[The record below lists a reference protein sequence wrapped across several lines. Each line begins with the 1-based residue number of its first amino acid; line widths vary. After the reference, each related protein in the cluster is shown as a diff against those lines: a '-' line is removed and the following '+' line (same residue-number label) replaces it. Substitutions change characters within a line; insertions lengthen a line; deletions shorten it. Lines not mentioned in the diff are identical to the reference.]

1 MIVIID
7 YKTGNTGSLSNMFNR
22 IGVEALISA
31 KPADIE
37 KADKLVLP
45 GVGAFDEGMENL
57 KNSGLI
63 PIITDRVINNNVPI
77 LGICLGMQL
86 FGKKSEE
93 GKSEG
98 LGWIDASAVKIKPP
112 TGSGISLKIPHMG
125 WNEIK
130 ILKNNPIFQGI
141 ENGARFYF
149 VHSYHLKC
157 DNLEN
162 ILAVTEYGQ
171 KDFVSVVGQNN
182 IIGVQFH
189 PEKSHKFGMKLLSNF
204 SKL

>member
-22 IGVEALISA
+22 IGAEAIISGN
-31 KPADIE
+31 PADIE

-63 PIITDRVINNNVPI
+63 PIITDRVITHNVPI

-93 GKSEG
+93 GKGEG
-98 LGWIDASAVKIKPP
+98 LGWIDAESIKIKPVA
-112 TGSGISLKIPHMG
+112 GLGVSLKIPHMG

-130 ILKNNPIFQGI
+130 VVKNNPIFEGI
-141 ENGARFYF
+141 ERGARFYF

-157 DNLEN
+157 ANPDDV
-162 ILAVTEYGQ
+162 LAVTEYGQ
-171 KDFVSVVGQNN
+171 KDFVSVVGRNN

-204 SKL
+204 AKL